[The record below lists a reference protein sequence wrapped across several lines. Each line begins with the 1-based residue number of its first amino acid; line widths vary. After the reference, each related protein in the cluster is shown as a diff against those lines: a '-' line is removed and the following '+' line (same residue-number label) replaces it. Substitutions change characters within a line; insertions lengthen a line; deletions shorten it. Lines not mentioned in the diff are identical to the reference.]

1 MAPISLRFRRP
12 PRLQEFFHA
21 TALSRVAFLLQFPA
35 EPACVVASFCPPLF
49 QVLPIR
55 FQASAVTPWP
65 LLGKFC
71 GLQKTPDGLS
81 RQAELVRDVALSQTA
96 LVCGSHG
103 LPACLPSL
111 TSMLALLLVPS
122 QLDGR

>member
-1 MAPISLRFRRP
+1 MAPISLGFWRS

-35 EPACVVASFCPPLF
+35 EPTCVVAPFCPPLL

-55 FQASAVTPWP
+55 FQTSAVTPWP

-71 GLQKTPDGLS
+71 GLQKAPYSLS
-81 RQAELVRDVALSQTA
+81 RQAELVRDGALSQTA

-103 LPACLPSL
+103 LPSRLPSFP
-111 TSMLALLLVPS
+111 SMLALLLVPS